1 MLAKLLYEL
10 YAYQIFQSVFFR
22 ASMGFLTSYF
32 LTSILMPPFIVYMY
46 KKEYVSDLADSSKA
60 SSQVP
65 IMGGAVIIFSLV
77 ISTFLWAWTNVYVIS
92 SITFLVC
99 FGLIGLSDDCMK
111 IQNNKKIRSGILKKK
126 DYSEKSD
133 GISAKLRII
142 LEIVITVS
150 ILGITIYF
158 YRIPGFDL
166 QIPMVPIKN
175 WHPNVSEWVYF
186 LMAIFIVVG
195 CANAVN
201 LLDGLDSLVSLPII
215 NTLIFIGSVSYIAGD
230 MEWSEK
236 LKIVFISEDLK
247 ELSIFSIIVVGG
259 VIAFLKYNSPPAYI
273 YMGDIGS
280 LGLGASISALF
291 LFAKAELF
299 LPIVGGTFVIA
310 AFSVIVQ
317 RLWFF
322 IVLKIKGREYAK
334 KNRFFYKAPYHHH
347 QQAAMSFQEK
357 DIRSVYHSWLEKL
370 KLVPKYQFYKNYNK
384 EKINSKVIW
393 QNHIKAIWF
402 LVIAFLIYFKIR

>member
-1 MLAKLLYEL
+1 MLAQLLHEI
-10 YAYQIFQSVFFR
+10 YAYQIYQSVFFR

-32 LTSILMPPFIVYMY
+32 LTSILMPPFIAYMY
-46 KKEYVSDLADSSKA
+46 KKEYVSDLPDGSAS

-77 ISTFLWAWTNVYVIS
+77 VSTFLWAWANVYVIS
-92 SITFLVC
+92 SIVFLVC
-99 FGLIGLSDDCMK
+99 FGLIGLSDDCIK
-111 IQNNKKIRSGILKKK
+111 IKNNKKIRAGLLKKK
-126 DYSEKSD
+126 NYSDKSD
-133 GISAKLRII
+133 GISGKLRII
-142 LEIVITVS
+142 LEIVITAS
-150 ILGITIYF
+150 ILGVTIYF
-158 YRIPGFDL
+158 YQIPSFDL

-175 WHPNVSEWVYF
+175 WHPTIPEGIYF

-201 LLDGLDSLVSLPII
+201 LLDGLDSLVSVSII
-215 NTLIFIGSVSYIAGD
+215 NTLLFIGSVSYIAGD

-247 ELSIFSIIVVGG
+247 ELSIFSVIVVGG
-259 VIAFLKYNSPPAYI
+259 AIAFLKYNSPPAYI

-280 LGLGASISALF
+280 LGLGATISVLF
-291 LFAKAELF
+291 LFTKAELF

-322 IVLKIKGREYAK
+322 VVLKIKGREYAT

-370 KLVPKYQFYKNYNK
+370 KLIPKHQFYKNHSK
-384 EKINSKVIW
+384 DKINSKVIW
-393 QNHIKAIWF
+393 QNHIK
-402 LVIAFLIYFKIR
+402 Y